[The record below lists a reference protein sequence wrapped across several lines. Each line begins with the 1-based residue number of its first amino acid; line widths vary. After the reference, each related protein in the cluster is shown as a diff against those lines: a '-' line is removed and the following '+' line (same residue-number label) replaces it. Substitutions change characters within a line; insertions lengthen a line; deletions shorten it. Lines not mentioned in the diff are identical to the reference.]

1 MRTILY
7 ESQYYSV
14 IVPNKPLIDRLD
26 GGHVMIY
33 PKTPVKDRTLLSP
46 AQAIELMKLSMI
58 VGEAMETGLNKRGI
72 DVVRINY
79 QDMGNWGFGT
89 DTGPILHLHIFGR
102 AASSQHQK
110 HGEALYLPR
119 TIKGFYDHARP
130 LDKEDVEA
138 IREEMNRLLQTD
150 KYKHFCSN

>member
-79 QDMGNWGFGT
+79 QDMGN
-89 DTGPILHLHIFGR
+89 
-102 AASSQHQK
+102 
-110 HGEALYLPR
+110 
-119 TIKGFYDHARP
+119 
-130 LDKEDVEA
+130 
-138 IREEMNRLLQTD
+138 
-150 KYKHFCSN
+150 